1 MIFSAMH
8 HSREPLLD
16 GTVVLS
22 LGRLRNVAEK
32 NALLTALAALL
43 HALAEGLADLVVITV
58 PIDVVCFIHNHELK
72 LG

>member
-1 MIFSAMH
+1 VH

-16 GTVVLS
+16 GAVVIS
-22 LGRLRNVAEK
+22 LGGLRNVAEK

-43 HALAEGLADLVVITV
+43 HVLAESRADLVVNTV
-58 PIDVVCFIHNHELK
+58 PVDVVRFIHNHELK